1 MELVHLIGYAGSVVI
16 AISLSM
22 KNIIKL
28 RWINLFG
35 ASTFATY
42 GFLVGAYPVLALNSL
57 ITIIDI
63 YHLIRIYTNKDQF
76 SLVPVLS
83 SSHEYLKKFLVFYK
97 DDIVKYFPDFN
108 FDDLEG
114 KEFYFILRNLVPAGL
129 FVIKRLDK
137 NEAEIVLDYAVPA
150 YRDLSNGKFVYD
162 AENTFLKEKG
172 IKQLRTYSNIKAH
185 RKYLEKVGYKL
196 SEPGSDL
203 FIKSVD

>member
-57 ITIIDI
+57 ITMIDI
-63 YHLIRIYTNKDQF
+63 YHLIRIYSNKDHF

-83 SSHEYLKKFLVFYK
+83 PSHEYLQKFLDFYKYDIKKF
-97 DDIVKYFPDFN
+97 FPNFS
-108 FDDLEG
+108 FDDLSG

-129 FVIKRLDK
+129 FVIKRLE
-137 NEAEIVLDYAVPA
+137 NYEAEIVLDYAVPA

-172 IKQLRTYSNIKAH
+172 IKQLRTFSNVKAH
-185 RKYLEKVGYKL
+185 RQYLEKVGYRL
-196 SEPGSDL
+196 SEHDSDL
-203 FIKSVD
+203 FIKTVD